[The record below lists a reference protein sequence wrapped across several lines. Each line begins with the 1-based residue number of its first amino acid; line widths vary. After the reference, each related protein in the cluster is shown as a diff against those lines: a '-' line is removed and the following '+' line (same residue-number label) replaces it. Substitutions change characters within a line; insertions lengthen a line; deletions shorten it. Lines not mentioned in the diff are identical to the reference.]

1 MASRSID
8 TSADGPAATERS
20 IFDTHIDQCEGCT
33 VRLCWEAQ
41 TLWRNVCM
49 TAIRANA
56 PKGGK

>member
-8 TSADGPAATERS
+8 TTTDGPAATERS
-20 IFDTHIDQCEGCT
+20 IFNYHIDTCENCT
-33 VRLCWEAQ
+33 LSFCQEAQ
-41 TLWRNVCM
+41 ILWRAVCM